1 MIDLS
6 NDDQR
11 RYYLIGYL
19 YGREGKELPEA
30 YQSASGEDL
39 GVAAKFGYLDA
50 KEKRPSRVTLPG
62 SDASPSPSPSQS
74 PPKPAPSKVSPKPA
88 ADKQP
93 SSPTWDAINRPGDN
107 RVKPESE
114 HDRNAYRDGFDGSE
128 RTAFASAIEK
138 AWYEA
143 GKLDRAG
150 KQSARAER
158 PVSPGSDW
166 TWPVIGAGTVT
177 VLALVMVL
185 GRKRRR

>member
-50 KEKRPSRVTLPG
+50 KDKRPSRVTLPG

-74 PPKPAPSKVSPKPA
+74 PPKPAPSKVSPK
-88 ADKQP
+88 QP

-114 HDRNAYRDGFDGSE
+114 QDRRAYRDGFDGSE

-143 GKLDRAG
+143 GKLDRAA
-150 KQSARAER
+150 KQTARAER